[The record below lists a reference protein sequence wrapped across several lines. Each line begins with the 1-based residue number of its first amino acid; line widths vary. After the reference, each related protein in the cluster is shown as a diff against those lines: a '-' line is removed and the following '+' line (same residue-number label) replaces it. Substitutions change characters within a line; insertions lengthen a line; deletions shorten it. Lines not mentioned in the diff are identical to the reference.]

1 MTYSNPPPTKIA
13 VVTQPSL
20 LDTESEGKQVS
31 DLLRQHGVEAE
42 LGPVQDEKMRQRIA
56 DGEFDTVIALGGDG
70 TILHAGHFCAA
81 KDTPLMGINMGHFG
95 FLYEIQRDEWR
106 NYILRLLQGNFR
118 LEKRMMLRAELL
130 HAEKVLGAWDVLNE
144 VIVCRGQIVRPVRLT
159 AHVDGYLLTTYVADG
174 LIASTATGSTGY
186 SLAVNGPILPPE
198 LRNILIIPVAPHMSW
213 DRAIVLS
220 EGASVCITV
229 NTGHDAVLSVDG
241 QSPVPMMD
249 GDQVHVTANDHSL
262 SLIRFQNP
270 DYFYRNLNHHLQQN
284 PITGAS
290 R

>member
-1 MTYSNPPPTKIA
+1 MAYSNPPPAKIA
-13 VVTQPSL
+13 VLTHPTLQDAVF
-20 LDTESEGKQVS
+20 EGEQVS
-31 DLLRQHGVEAE
+31 DLLRQHGINVDQ
-42 LGPVQDEKMRQRIA
+42 GPVQDEALRQHIA
-56 DGEFDTVIALGGDG
+56 DGEYDTVIALGGDG

-81 KDTPLMGINMGHFG
+81 KNTPLMGINMGHFG

-106 NYILRLLQGNFR
+106 NYIPRLLEGNFR

-130 HAEKVLGAWDVLNE
+130 HDHQVLGAWDVLNE

-241 QSPVPMMD
+241 ESPIPMMD
-249 GDQVHVTANDHSL
+249 GDQVHVAVNNHSL

-270 DYFYRNLNHHLQQN
+270 DYFYRNLTPHLQQN
-284 PITGAS
+284 PFTGAV